1 MLNSECAK
9 LSQSC
14 TVVLVF
20 KAELRLW
27 LFVQEALSRCRA
39 LSKRQSAL
47 VAAGARC
54 QAHGEE
60 LACAQGFAQV
70 TASVPRARAAQ
81 RRSLNWNR
89 GRAPALFLHQLLLIP
104 ELPHVSQ
111 ADFKTQLGP
120 EPLGASFQ

>member
-1 MLNSECAK
+1 MLNSKCAK

-14 TVVLVF
+14 LVVLVF
-20 KAELRLW
+20 RAELRLW

-70 TASVPRARAAQ
+70 TASVARARAAH
-81 RRSLNWNR
+81 R
-89 GRAPALFLHQLLLIP
+89 GG
-104 ELPHVSQ
+104 V
-111 ADFKTQLGP
+111 
-120 EPLGASFQ
+120 